1 MAVSSWRGWGDRVF
15 SLSVSRS
22 RSLRQQRF
30 SFFGHTTRWTSSRP
44 SSLPYG
50 WRASPRPSRRLVIVS
65 WSPWS
70 GRDLADVGV
79 DVRDTRATSGDE
91 QRGQS
96 ADVVEG
102 VDLVHRVRDL
112 ARVRVAQ
119 DRRGEGHELAR
130 VLVAGCGA
138 KRFVA
143 YLGRHLFVLVPS
155 AGHESYASS

>member
-79 DVRDTRATSGDE
+79 DGPDTRATSGDE
-91 QRGQS
+91 QLGQG
-96 ADVVEG
+96 ADAAAG
-102 VDLVHRVRDL
+102 VDP
-112 ARVRVAQ
+112 
-119 DRRGEGHELAR
+119 GHPLR
-130 VLVAGCGA
+130 
-138 KRFVA
+138 
-143 YLGRHLFVLVPS
+143 S
-155 AGHESYASS
+155 

>member
-1 MAVSSWRGWGDRVF
+1 MAASSWRGWGVRVF

-50 WRASPRPSRRLVIVS
+50 WRASPRPSHQLVIVS

-79 DVRDTRATSGDE
+79 EVRYTRATSVDD
-91 QRGQS
+91 QLGQS
-96 ADVVEG
+96 ADGVEG
-102 VDLVHRVRDL
+102 VESVRCARDL
-112 ARVRVAQ
+112 
-119 DRRGEGHELAR
+119 
-130 VLVAGCGA
+130 
-138 KRFVA
+138 
-143 YLGRHLFVLVPS
+143 
-155 AGHESYASS
+155 

>member
-50 WRASPRPSRRLVIVS
+50 WRASPRPSHQLVIVS

-79 DVRDTRATSGDE
+79 EVRDTRATSGDE
-91 QRGQS
+91 QLGQS

-102 VDLVHRVRDL
+102 VDPVHRVRDL

-119 DRRGEGHELAR
+119 VRRGEGHELAR
-130 VLVAGCGA
+130 DLLAGRGGQRVAPKPG
-138 KRFVA
+138 
-143 YLGRHLFVLVPS
+143 
-155 AGHESYASS
+155 

>member
-1 MAVSSWRGWGDRVF
+1 MSVSSWRGWGVRVF

-65 WSPWS
+65 WAPWS
-70 GRDLADVGV
+70 GRDLAAVGV

-91 QRGQS
+91 QRGQG

-102 VDLVHRVRDL
+102 VDLAHRVRDL

-119 DRRGEGHELAR
+119 DRRGEGYELAR
-130 VLVAGCGA
+130 DLVAGCGA
-138 KRFVA
+138 QRVA
-143 YLGRHLFVLVPS
+143 ANHGRRLLERAPVAEPRV
-155 AGHESYASS
+155 GQRR